1 MDEIGSG
8 SKSLA
13 IWEVGAPMT
22 PMWHTYYG
30 GSYMIAV
37 SLPGSCPCMP
47 AYRPADHLD
56 HIPFRAQ
63 YMIDVTN
70 AAQVSQAVVE
80 CWNMLAHDKTQGLPV
95 AIVLNKGY
103 ARTACNARGATS
115 LC

>member
-1 MDEIGSG
+1 
-8 SKSLA
+8 
-13 IWEVGAPMT
+13 
-22 PMWHTYYG
+22 
-30 GSYMIAV
+30 
-37 SLPGSCPCMP
+37 
-47 AYRPADHLD
+47 
-56 HIPFRAQ
+56 
-63 YMIDVTN
+63 MIDVTN